1 MLDHVFTRLARTATV
16 SALALA
22 TSVGASGVAGAASP
36 EDHPIEV
43 SIGASGL
50 QAPDTAKGGLVSFR
64 VKTDDPNGR
73 QLQLLRPHAGVTA
86 EQVYQD
92 LAKAVSPAPST
103 ARAGIRAVNKEA
115 DLLGGALV
123 TPQVHEQFT
132 EEISP
137 GPVYLLDLT
146 ALRNDPAHPVAKLLT
161 LAGTNGQSA
170 NQARFDDGIV
180 IEHERS
186 FQTEDV
192 DHAHLAYLVHDESQ
206 QIHEM
211 ELRPIGA
218 DTTEEQIGRY
228 LREVQRGGSPK
239 SPFTGPATGLG
250 AMSTDHTA
258 SVQAHGL
265 QPGRYVLLCMV
276 PDESTGIPHAVLGMH
291 KIVTLQ

>member
-1 MLDHVFTRLARTATV
+1 MLQHLFANLARMATV
-16 SALALA
+16 SALTLA
-22 TSVGASGVAGAASP
+22 TSVGAAGVAGAASP
-36 EDHPIEV
+36 EDNPIEV
-43 SIGASGL
+43 RLGASGL

-73 QLQLLRPHAGVTA
+73 QLQLLRPHDGVTA

-92 LAKAVSPAPST
+92 LAKAVNPAPHT
-103 ARAGIRAVNKEA
+103 AREGIRAVNNEA

-132 EEISP
+132 EEIGP

-146 ALRNDPAHPVAKLLT
+146 ALREDPTHPVSKRLDLV
-161 LAGTNGQSA
+161 GTNGQNA

-180 IEHERS
+180 IEHDQR
-186 FQTEDV
+186 FQTLDV
-192 DHAHLAYLVHDESQ
+192 DHAHLAYLVHNQSS

-218 DTTEEQIGRY
+218 DTTEDQIDQY
-228 LREVQRGGSPK
+228 LRKVQLGRPAQ

-250 AMSTDHTA
+250 AMSGDHQA

-265 QPGRYVLLCMV
+265 TPGRYVLLCML
-276 PDESTGIPHAVLGMH
+276 PDERTGVPHAELGMRE
-291 KIVTLQ
+291 IVTLK